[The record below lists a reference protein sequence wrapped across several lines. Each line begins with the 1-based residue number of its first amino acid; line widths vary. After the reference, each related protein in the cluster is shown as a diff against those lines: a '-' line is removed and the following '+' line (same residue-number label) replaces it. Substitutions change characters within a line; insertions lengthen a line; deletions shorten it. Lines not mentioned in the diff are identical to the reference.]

1 VFVADITIL
10 SNEYATL
17 VYHEDK
23 KIVHHTFLKSIGG
36 QPFQNILISGVKY
49 MQLSSATKWLSDD
62 RLNSELSAKD
72 TKWATKEWFKLAQ
85 DAGWKSWALVVPHD
99 IFARLNLVE
108 HVNHYS
114 KRGIRVMVFT
124 DPDEALAWLDTAEN

>member
-1 VFVADITIL
+1 MDDIVIL

-23 KIVHHTFLKSIGG
+23 KVVHHSFLKPVGG
-36 QPFQNILISGVKY
+36 QEFQNILKSGVEYLEK
-49 MQLSSATKWLSDD
+49 SSATKWLSDD
-62 RLNSELSAKD
+62 RLNSELSTED
-72 TKWATKEWFKLAQ
+72 TKWATKEWFQMAQ
-85 DAGWKSWALVVPHD
+85 NAGWKSWALVVPHD
-99 IFARLNLVE
+99 IFARLNLIE

-124 DPDEALAWLDTAEN
+124 NPDEAIAWLDTVEN